1 MKKERLKEIKTIKQ
15 TTKDKVKNKEFK
27 KLSTKQK
34 DELLETV
41 CKMLG
46 LI

>member
-1 MKKERLKEIKTIKQ
+1 MDKQRLEEIKNIKK
-15 TTKDKVKNKEFK
+15 TTKGKIKNKEFK
-27 KLSTKQK
+27 KLSNKEK